1 MRKEASFTDG
11 TAPRSYWLIERH
23 NSGQLDVFTF
33 DLYGGDEEVLPIFSS
48 GEEATEVLRLGMWT
62 AGWRARKTTIEKLTS
77 VLLGPCAGVRRI
89 ALDPW
94 LDIDTEMMVALI
106 GIRREDFVGLLTGEG
121 EIFGPVVINKEASV
135 HTNHPGF
142 CSSTVDT
149 KVGAEKRVSLRRCRR
164 QNISND
170 SR

>member
-1 MRKEASFTDG
+1 MRKEAILTDG
-11 TAPRSYWLIERH
+11 TAPRSYWLIERDK
-23 NSGQLDVFTF
+23 SGQLDVFTF
-33 DLYGGDEEVLPIFSS
+33 NLYGGEEVLPIFSS
-48 GEEATEVLRLGMWT
+48 GEEAVEVLRLGMWT
-62 AGWRARKTTIEKLTS
+62 TGWRARKTTIEKLTS

-94 LDIDTEMMVALI
+94 PDIDTDMMVALI
-106 GIRREDFVGLLTGEG
+106 GMRREDFVRFLAGEG
-121 EIFGPVVINKEASV
+121 KILGPVVINKEASV
-135 HTNHPGF
+135 PTTHTGF

-149 KVGAEKRVSLRRCRR
+149 RVGAEKRVSLRRCRR